1 MKAYNTTWFR
11 GHFRW
16 FARLV
21 TIGLLG
27 WVAWKQDWKAL
38 GSILS
43 NSQGI
48 LILIA
53 SVGSMLIGQIC
64 ATIRWLILLRVENPN
79 FYFSQ
84 AFKLTLISAFAS
96 LFLPTTAG
104 GDMVRIVSLKDRNRA
119 ASVSVVAIDRIVS
132 VASVISLVPLSII
145 ALYPYLGSPKI
156 GLVTGF
162 AVCLAVAEPSWMR
175 RFFTPIISFLKDLKK
190 QLLSWRQYP
199 GRLALAFFLALG
211 SNALGWLSVWLISL
225 ALSIHVSY
233 WLVVAVGVWI
243 YAAGM
248 LPIAI
253 NGLGVQETGYVYF
266 YELISAASDT
276 LAATLGLLTR
286 LVYVL
291 AVLPGGIWLAF
302 SPEIRHSLHKPGA

>member
-1 MKAYNTTWFR
+1 MKSSNTTRFQ

-16 FARLV
+16 LARVV
-21 TIGLLG
+21 TVGLLG
-27 WVAWKQDWKAL
+27 WVAWKQDWRAL

-43 NSQGI
+43 SSQSI

-53 SVGSMLIGQIC
+53 SVGSMFISQIS
-64 ATIRWLILLRVENPN
+64 ATIRWLILLRVHNPH
-79 FYFSQ
+79 FSLIQ

-104 GDMVRIVSLKDRNRA
+104 GDMVRIISLNDRDRA
-119 ASVSVVAIDRIVS
+119 ASVSVVAIDRTVS
-132 VASVISLVPLSII
+132 VASVILLVPLSII
-145 ALYPYLGSPKI
+145 ALFPYLSSFTLGGGI
-156 GLVTGF
+156 GF
-162 AVCLAVAEPSWMR
+162 ALCLAVAETSWLR
-175 RFFTPIISFLKDLKK
+175 RFFAPLIAFLKDLKI

-199 GRLALAFFLALG
+199 GRLAMAFLFAMG
-211 SNALGWLSVWLISL
+211 SNALGWFSVWLLSL
-225 ALSIHVSY
+225 ALNIDISY
-233 WLVVAVGVWI
+233 WFVVAVGVWI

-253 NGLGVQETGYVYF
+253 NGLGVQETAYVYL
-266 YELISAASDT
+266 YGLISTVSDT

-291 AVLPGGIWLAF
+291 AVLPGGIWLVF
-302 SPEIRHSLHKPGA
+302 SPKIRHSLHRPGA